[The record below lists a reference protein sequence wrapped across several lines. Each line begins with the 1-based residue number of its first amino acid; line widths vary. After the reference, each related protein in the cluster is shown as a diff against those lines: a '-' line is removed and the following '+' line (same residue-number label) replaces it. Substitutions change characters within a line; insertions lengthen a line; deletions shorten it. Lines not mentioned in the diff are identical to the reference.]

1 MTLNIK
7 HFFTSEAVSEGHPDK
22 VCDQIS
28 DAILDAAMDFDSHAH
43 VACETLATTDT
54 VVLAGEVN
62 PIPKDL
68 DYEKIVRGVVAK
80 IGYDRPSEGFSDRSL
95 KLQVLLHGQSADI
108 ARGVSEDTS
117 LSGEQG
123 AGDQG
128 IMFGFACNETPA
140 YMPAPIYYSHRI
152 VERLAELRH
161 TSPANYGFLRP
172 DAKSQLTFEYE
183 GNTPVAITQAV
194 VSTQHLEGTIDKVRE
209 LVPNVLRE
217 VIPAKFLQNFNFENI
232 NGDKASLY
240 VNPTGN
246 FVIGGPHGDAGVTGR
261 KIIVDTYGGAGRH
274 GGGAFSGKDPSKV
287 DRSASYMARY
297 VVNLFFDN
305 FLGSWGKHTP
315 QGDVLYQ
322 LTGSFLFD
330 NIPTSGVI
338 GALAF
343 LFMLVIGFKSFKKY
357 IVNEKDDPLFCKVL
371 IIAFT
376 SLFVVFGAT
385 LLEGEFTLFKVTV
398 RPIYMSPIFM
408 ICLFMFV
415 YIVSKSVPLKEEKK
429 EEVTN
434 EQEA

>member
-1 MTLNIK
+1 MALNIK

-80 IGYDRPSEGFSDRSL
+80 IGYDRPSEGFSDKSL

-209 LVPNVLRE
+209 LV
-217 VIPAKFLQNFNFENI
+217 
-232 NGDKASLY
+232 
-240 VNPTGN
+240 
-246 FVIGGPHGDAGVTGR
+246 
-261 KIIVDTYGGAGRH
+261 
-274 GGGAFSGKDPSKV
+274 
-287 DRSASYMARY
+287 
-297 VVNLFFDN
+297 
-305 FLGSWGKHTP
+305 
-315 QGDVLYQ
+315 
-322 LTGSFLFD
+322 
-330 NIPTSGVI
+330 
-338 GALAF
+338 
-343 LFMLVIGFKSFKKY
+343 
-357 IVNEKDDPLFCKVL
+357 
-371 IIAFT
+371 
-376 SLFVVFGAT
+376 
-385 LLEGEFTLFKVTV
+385 
-398 RPIYMSPIFM
+398 
-408 ICLFMFV
+408 
-415 YIVSKSVPLKEEKK
+415 
-429 EEVTN
+429 
-434 EQEA
+434 

>member
-28 DAILDAAMDFDSHAH
+28 DAILDAAMDFDPHAH
-43 VACETLATTDT
+43 VACETLTTTDT

-62 PIPKDL
+62 PVPKNV
-68 DYEKIVRGVVAK
+68 DYDKIVRDVVAK
-80 IGYDRPSEGFSDRSL
+80 IGYNRPGEGFSDQSL

-140 YMPAPIYYSHRI
+140 YMPAPIYYAHRI

-161 TSPANYGFLRP
+161 TNPANYGFLRP

-183 GNTPVAITQAV
+183 GNRPVAIRQAV
-194 VSTQHLEGTIDKVRE
+194 VSHQHLEGTCDKVHE
-209 LVPNVLRE
+209 LVPQVLRE
-217 VIPAKFLQNFNFENI
+217 VIPAEFLNGFDFGNI
-232 NGDKASLY
+232 NKPGACLH

-297 VVNLFFDN
+297 VAKNLVAAGIADRCELQVSYAIGVEHPLSFYVNFFGTGKVPEELVVKMLESEKVFN
-305 FLGSWGKHTP
+305 FRPKQIIEHLGLLKREGWRYQDTATGGHFGRDGFPWEKLDKVD
-315 QGDVLYQ
+315 DVK
-322 LTGSFLFD
+322 S
-330 NIPTSGVI
+330 
-338 GALAF
+338 ALGLA
-343 LFMLVIGFKSFKKY
+343 
-357 IVNEKDDPLFCKVL
+357 
-371 IIAFT
+371 
-376 SLFVVFGAT
+376 
-385 LLEGEFTLFKVTV
+385 
-398 RPIYMSPIFM
+398 
-408 ICLFMFV
+408 
-415 YIVSKSVPLKEEKK
+415 
-429 EEVTN
+429 
-434 EQEA
+434 